1 MFTKLLK
8 TDNFQLYNKIRPLF
22 TSNFRFLK
30 VLFWTSTFIFIRKP
44 HHFCKLYFFTFY
56 FDGKIENLGKLQSEL
71 SWKLRVKL
79 TKWGKTGKHQNKRET
94 YFALVSILGK
104 NCVWN
109 ETSIVLLLLRISDM
123 KKTKVE
129 FETRKNMLLH
139 NVENNEK
146 VQLQNSIHWCWQ
158 IQSFLSL
165 IDLLQLLDELSK
177 IA

>member
-1 MFTKLLK
+1 MFTMLLK
-8 TDNFQLYNKIRPLF
+8 TDNFQLYNKVPPLF
-22 TSNFRFLK
+22 TSNFRFSK
-30 VLFWTSTFIFIRKP
+30 ASHSFV
-44 HHFCKLYFFTFY
+44 FY
-56 FDGKIENLGKLQSEL
+56 FLLTEKIENLGKLQSEL

-104 NCVWN
+104 KIEKTVWN

>member
-1 MFTKLLK
+1 MFTMLLK
-8 TDNFQLYNKIRPLF
+8 TDNFQLYI
-22 TSNFRFLK
+22 
-30 VLFWTSTFIFIRKP
+30 
-44 HHFCKLYFFTFY
+44 KLYFVYLEFPVFKGLAFICFLLS